1 MKCVYVRNERDC
13 VYDEFGIHVFYFL
26 LALILRINILW
37 IYAVG
42 QFQQSTHKLTSTNLK
57 KKMKATQR
65 GHIALISYSCVD
77 QVDIYNS
84 IGTMAITELAWK
96 CMEVSSK
103 GLLSNVYIHLIVTIV
118 YTGAWFANAVVVVLV
133 KIRPY
138 FHNLHPTATGT
149 VYLHKSLLL
158 LHLSFHFLYVCLVF
172 GRQVSLVLVQRTCI
186 MKIV

>member
-1 MKCVYVRNERDC
+1 MCVCTKWAWLC
-13 VYDEFGIHVFYFL
+13 VWRIRHSCL
-26 LALILRINILW
+26 LLSVGAYIAHKYPVNICSGP
-37 IYAVG
+37 ISTKHT
-42 QFQQSTHKLTSTNLK
+42 QTHKHELEK